1 MESTIESDS
10 TKLAAHWSYPKNNAR
25 RVGVIIV
32 HGIPVGVNGAA
43 TFAASYP
50 ELSDRLSSEN
60 GVTSLFFLMRG
71 VADSPGEFSVSNWK
85 RDISAAVDAMAATG
99 DVDDI
104 ILVGTSLGGVLC
116 LDQASYDKRISGV
129 VLISTPS
136 TVEGWVRN
144 EKQFISQMR
153 EVGLLHDEAYP
164 YDPKVWIQEFR
175 VLDPLNVNERVKEI
189 PILILHGDEDLV
201 IDVSSAQQLEDKM
214 GVLCEKRIIPNAGHR
229 LRYDP
234 RAIASLLGWLDR
246 FLSIEPEDE
255 FVEIEE
261 GISTNDEEN
270 S

>member
-10 TKLAAHWSYPKNNAR
+10 TKLAAHWSYPKNKAR
-25 RVGVIIV
+25 HVGVIIV
-32 HGIPVGVNGAA
+32 HGVPVGVNGAA
-43 TFAASYP
+43 TFASSYP
-50 ELSDRLSSEN
+50 ELSDRLAQEN
-60 GVTSLFFLMRG
+60 GVISLFFLMRG

-99 DVDDI
+99 EVDDI
-104 ILVGTSLGGVLC
+104 ILIGTSLGGVLC
-116 LDQASYDKRISGV
+116 LDQASYDKRISGL

-144 EKQFISQMR
+144 DKQFISQMR
-153 EVGLLHDEAYP
+153 EVGMLHDEAYP

-175 VLDPLNVNERVKEI
+175 VLDPLNLNARIREL

-201 IDVSSAQQLEDKM
+201 VDVSSADQLEDHM

-246 FLSIEPEDE
+246 FLHIEPQDE
-255 FVEIEE
+255 FAPVDEV
-261 GISTNDEEN
+261 ISTAQEEKP
-270 S
+270 